1 MEDNKI
7 MSKVFLWMFIGLLVT
22 FITGYGI
29 SINNNMLET
38 ISRSGIYI
46 ILAIVEL
53 ILVIVLSA
61 RVRKMSPTTCKVM
74 FLLYSFISG
83 LTFSSIFIYYKLTS
97 IIFVFLITAL
107 IFGIFAFIGYVT
119 NIDLTKIG
127 TFLIMA
133 LIGVFICFIIN
144 IFVASV
150 KFDLVLSAI
159 VVIIFVAFTAYDVQ
173 KIKNSYGMIPEEN
186 IPIYGA
192 LQLYLDYINIFIHLL
207 QFFGKEK

>member
-1 MEDNKI
+1 MD
-7 MSKVFLWMFIGLLVT
+7 SKTMPQVFLWMFIGLLVT

-29 SINNNMLET
+29 SINQNMIET
-38 ISRSGIYI
+38 ISRSGIYL
-46 ILAIVEL
+46 ILAIVE
-53 ILVIVLSA
+53 IVLVIVLSL
-61 RVRKMSPTTCKVM
+61 RIRKMNSTTCKVM

-97 IIFVFLITAL
+97 IMFVFLITAL

-119 NIDLTKIG
+119 NLDLTKLG
-127 TFLIMA
+127 TYLFMA
-133 LIGVFICFIIN
+133 LIGVMICFIIN
-144 IFVASV
+144 IFVSSV

-159 VVIIFVAFTAYDVQ
+159 VVLIFVGFTAYDVQ
-173 KIKNSYGMIPEEN
+173 KIKNSYGIIPEEN

-207 QFFGKEK
+207 QYFGKEK